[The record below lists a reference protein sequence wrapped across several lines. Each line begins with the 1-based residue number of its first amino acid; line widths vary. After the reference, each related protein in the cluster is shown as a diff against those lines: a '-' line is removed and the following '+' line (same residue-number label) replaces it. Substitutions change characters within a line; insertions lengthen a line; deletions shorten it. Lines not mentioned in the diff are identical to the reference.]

1 MSNDLD
7 FARLFGGC
15 YRGRRILLTGHTGF
29 KGSWIAAWLERL
41 GADVVGYSLP
51 PNTTPSHWS
60 LLKLSRCKSILA
72 DLRDVQSLTRVTK
85 NLQPEVVFHLAA
97 QPLVRRSYR
106 EPYETFSTNVMGTL
120 NVLEAAREAGSV
132 RAVICVTSDKVY
144 ANKESN
150 DGYVESDR
158 LGGVDPYSASKACAE
173 HVVACYRQA
182 YFENAADQGAIY
194 MASVRAGNV
203 IGGGDWSEDRL
214 IPDAVR
220 AVQSGEILGIRNPG
234 SIRPWQHVLEPLAG
248 YLAVGQDLIGESAFA
263 ASAWNFGPELEGDI
277 SVRDI
282 VKCFQEAWPAFQ
294 VDVTPEIDAPTET
307 KILRLDS
314 SRAIENLGWRPLW
327 DWRTAVLRSASWY
340 RAFYEQGKL
349 TTDADLDAYVKAAS
363 DAQLPWAV
371 G

>member
-1 MSNDLD
+1 MSNDL
-7 FARLFGGC
+7 ALGRLFGGC

-41 GADVVGYSLP
+41 GAHVVGYSLA

-60 LLKLSRCKSILA
+60 LLKLARCKSIVA

-85 NLQPEVVFHLAA
+85 SLQPEVVFHLAA

-120 NVLEAAREAGSV
+120 NVLQAARDAGSV

-144 ANKESN
+144 ESKESN
-150 DGYVESDR
+150 DGHVESDR
-158 LGGVDPYSASKACAE
+158 LGGADPYSASKACAE
-173 HVVACYRQA
+173 LVVSCYRQA
-182 YFENAADQGAIY
+182 YCAEAADKGTIR
-194 MASVRAGNV
+194 MATVRAGNV

-220 AVQSGEILGIRNPG
+220 AVQSGGILGIRNPG
-234 SIRPWQHVLEPLAG
+234 SVRPWQHVLEPLAG
-248 YLAVGQDLIGESAFA
+248 YLAVGQELISESVFA
-263 ASAWNFGPELEGDI
+263 ASAWNFGPEAEGDI

-282 VKCFQEAWPAFQ
+282 VMCFQQAWPVFQ

-307 KILRLDS
+307 KTLRLDS
-314 SRAIENLGWRPLW
+314 SRAIAHLGWRPLW
-327 DWRTAVLRSASWY
+327 DWRTAVARSASWY
-340 RAFYEQGKL
+340 RAFYEQGKV
-349 TTDADLDAYVKAAS
+349 TTYADLDAYVSAAA